1 MTLRIGTFAVW
12 LVIAGVPQ
20 ALADDSASL
29 TIRAFVPLSC
39 DIQVETETD
48 DSTSLD
54 LSEGQRDLLVA
65 TLWETCNV
73 RAGYKVTIS
82 SAGNGKLAGETGAVS
97 YELKYDSTTA
107 KLAGSKETPVA
118 VTDVTNPTPG
128 EGVPRPLTISYR
140 PAKTATGGGYSD
152 TLTFT
157 ISPR

>member
-1 MTLRIGTFAVW
+1 MTLRVGAFAVW
-12 LVIAGVPQ
+12 LVIGGGPQ

-29 TIRAFVPLSC
+29 TIRAFVPVSC
-39 DIQVETETD
+39 DIQVETD

-73 RAGYKVTIS
+73 LAGYKVTIS
-82 SAGNGKLAGETGAVS
+82 SAGNGKLAGEAGAVS

-107 KLAGSKETPVA
+107 KLAGSKEKPVA

-128 EGVPRPLTISYR
+128 KAVPRPLTISYR

>member
-1 MTLRIGTFAVW
+1 MFSVW
-12 LVIAGVPQ
+12 LVIAGASHAV
-20 ALADDSASL
+20 ADDPASL

-39 DIQVETETD
+39 DIQVETEY
-48 DSTSLD
+48 STGLEV
-54 LSEGQRDLLVA
+54 SEGQRDVLVA
-65 TLWETCNV
+65 TLWETCNLL
-73 RAGYKVTIS
+73 AGYTVTIS

-107 KLAGSKETPVA
+107 KLAGSKDAPVA

-128 EGVPRPLTISYR
+128 EGIPRPLTISYR